1 MKEKPKST
9 PRRSPGEANYRKRAD
24 GSWEGRITYN
34 YKPYSVY
41 GKSRGECKTKIDLLK
56 EKLCLGVDT
65 STPSLAEWM
74 QLWLDDYVAVDRKP
88 STAENYESVMKNHVL
103 PELGR
108 IRVDRLAPSD
118 VQRLIGKLRKKG
130 YSARYIRGIHHVLRC
145 SLNVAV
151 ARKMIAVNPAAGA
164 VVPKLQHVDMDTIS
178 ATDVTK
184 LQEADLFESEPL
196 FACVLLMLFTGLRRG
211 EALALRWSDID
222 LEHNTLV
229 VQRELVKVQG
239 GTVFQSTKT
248 RTSNRLIPFGAWMK
262 SVLKK
267 HHESQS
273 DFIKKTKG
281 YKHNDLV
288 FARESGNPY
297 YPDSLRKILHRIL
310 KKAGL
315 HAVRVHDLRHTC
327 ATILMLSGVHPKVV
341 QEILGH
347 SNISVTLGTYSHTM
361 PSMKKDAVEIFDNFL
376 VTSKKKDPAQQPAKS
391 DEPALANN
399 AVAME
404 EKVLR
409 LPENII
415 KLVDL
420 PFDQTDPSKL
430 N

>member
-1 MKEKPKST
+1 MQEKTKSSR
-9 PRRSPGEANYRKRAD
+9 RRSPGEASYRRRTD
-24 GSWEGRITYN
+24 GTWEGRITHN

-41 GKSRGECKTKIDLLK
+41 GKTRGECKAKIELLK

-65 STPSLAEWM
+65 STPSLNEWM
-74 QLWLDDYVAVDRKP
+74 QLWLDDYVAVDRKQ
-88 STAENYESVMKNHVL
+88 STVENYESVMKNHVL

-108 IRVDRLAPSD
+108 IRVDKLAPSD

-145 SLNVAV
+145 SLNAAV

-184 LQEADLFESEPL
+184 LQEAELFESEPL

-229 VQRELVKVQG
+229 VQRELVKVHG
-239 GTVFQSTKT
+239 GTLFQSTKT
-248 RTSNRLIPFGAWMK
+248 RTSNRLIPFGSWMK
-262 SVLKK
+262 SVLIN
-267 HHESQS
+267 HQESQS

-281 YKHNDLV
+281 YNNGDLV
-288 FARESGNPY
+288 FARENGNPY

-310 KKAGL
+310 KKVGL
-315 HAVRVHDLRHTC
+315 PAVRVHDLRHTC

-376 VTSKKKDPAQQPAKS
+376 VTSKKKDPAQQPATTE
-391 DEPALANN
+391 EPAPANN
-399 AVAME
+399 AVAIE

-409 LPENII
+409 LSENVIN
-415 KLVDL
+415 LADV
-420 PFDQTDPSKL
+420 PFEQPDPSKL